1 MDSDYIIE
9 RLKSA
14 PYKYATVELLRR
26 RLDNMADYMRNQVI
40 GKLKKELKKEENS
53 DIYYL
58 LADLLLR
65 RPLSS

>member
-26 RLDNMADYMRNQVI
+26 RLADMADYMRNQVI
-40 GKLKKELKKEENS
+40 DKLKKELKKEENS

-58 LADLLLR
+58 LADLLHR